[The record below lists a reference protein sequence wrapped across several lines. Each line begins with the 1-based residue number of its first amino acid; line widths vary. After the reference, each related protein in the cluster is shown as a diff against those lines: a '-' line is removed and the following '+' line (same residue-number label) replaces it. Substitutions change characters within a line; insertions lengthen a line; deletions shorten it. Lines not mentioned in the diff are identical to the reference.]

1 MPRVNGKLEGK
12 GYNPG
17 REGGGRRWRSR
28 ESLWDFQREQG
39 LPVTGGIGEMNVYEP
54 GVG

>member
-1 MPRVNGKLEGK
+1 MQRVSGKLEEK

-17 REGGGRRWRSR
+17 REGGGMRWRSR

-39 LPVTGGIGEMNVYEP
+39 LPVTGGINEVTVYEP